1 MMKMMAEAVEEML
14 RLHVEACRELYGVDL
29 LEVDDDY
36 RPLVEGVIETPDDV
50 KALRR
55 FPEEDA

>member
-1 MMKMMAEAVEEML
+1 ML